1 MKNASGFY
9 RIALVNIRSWII
21 KPTNGC
27 CGDGS
32 VFWKSSS
39 GLSCYKGVA
48 KSSSCVGHLRSHQ
61 FRIGSQA
68 SFLPMAPYVQR
79 LNLHGSIKGSV
90 IKERSLQCILFGC
103 NYSHLHGKK
112 HFELC
117 FSCIGIVHN
126 SWIPPWSVELPCCRL
141 NLLDSDRNFV
151 IRQLGNDRNTGLSV
165 RIDFSHWSRD
175 RQICSLGL
183 RSNTTGGG
191 DYRPRYWMLG
201 KSHLLRKE

>member
-1 MKNASGFY
+1 MKNASGFC

-48 KSSSCVGHLRSHQ
+48 KSSSCFGHLRSHQ

-68 SFLPMAPYVQR
+68 SFLPVAPYVQR

-103 NYSHLHGKK
+103 NYSHLHGRTFWALFFL
-112 HFELC
+112 HWHCSQF
-117 FSCIGIVHN
+117 
-126 SWIPPWSVELPCCRL
+126 
-141 NLLDSDRNFV
+141 LDSTL
-151 IRQLGNDRNTGLSV
+151 IGGIAMLSIESV
-165 RIDFSHWSRD
+165 RFRSQFCYPSIGRRSEHGVECSD
-175 RQICSLGL
+175 RFLTLEQRLPDLLTWVAKQHNGRRRLS
-183 RSNTTGGG
+183 
-191 DYRPRYWMLG
+191 PRYWMLG